1 MSTPPPIRFAAIGLN
16 HGHIYAQVN
25 LLLRAGAALA
35 GYYAA
40 EPELRAE
47 FARAQPAAPL
57 AESEARLL
65 EDETIQL
72 IVTAAI
78 PAERAALAI
87 RAMRHGKDVMS
98 DKPGFTT
105 LEQLAEARRVQAE
118 TGRIYSVCFSERF
131 ESAATVR
138 AAELARGGA
147 LGQIV
152 QTIGLGPHSAR
163 LATRPEWFFRRAA
176 YGGILVDIGAHQ
188 ADQFLHFTGSTTAEV
203 ASAQVGNFAHPQHPE
218 LEDFGDMTFRGPT
231 ATGYARV
238 DWFTPH
244 GLETWGDGRLFVLG
258 SEGYLEVRKNVDV
271 GGQPG
276 GEHLLWVD
284 GAGPHVEDC
293 RGGDL
298 PYGRQLLA
306 DIRDRTETAMG
317 QAHCFLACEL
327 ALRAEAMAA
336 RIRPNP
342 PSPFPYAALRDLRP

>member
-16 HGHIYAQVN
+16 HGHIYDQVT
-25 LLLRAGAALA
+25 LLLRAGAELA
-35 GYYAA
+35 GYCAS

-47 FARAQPAAPL
+47 FARAYPDAPPAA
-57 AESEARLL
+57 SEAALL
-65 EDETIQL
+65 EDETLQL

-87 RAMRHGKDVMS
+87 RAMQHGKDVMS

-105 LEQLAEARRVQAE
+105 LEQLAEARQVQAR
-118 TGRIYSVCFSERF
+118 TGRIYSVCFSERLQ
-131 ESAATVR
+131 SAATVR

-147 LGQIV
+147 LGQVV
-152 QTIGLGPHSAR
+152 QTIGLGPHRAN
-163 LATRPEWFFRRAA
+163 LAQRPAWFFRRAA

-203 ASAQVGNFAHPQHPE
+203 ASAQVGNFAHPEHPE
-218 LEDFGDMTFRGPT
+218 LEDFGDMTFRSPT

-238 DWFTPH
+238 DWFTPR

-271 GGQPG
+271 GARSG
-276 GEHLLWVD
+276 GEHLVWVD
-284 GAGPHVEDC
+284 AAGPHVEDC

-306 DIRDRTETAMG
+306 DIRDRTETAMP

-327 ALRAEAMAA
+327 ALRAEAGAVQ
-336 RIRPNP
+336 IGP
-342 PSPFPYAALRDLRP
+342 DLPV